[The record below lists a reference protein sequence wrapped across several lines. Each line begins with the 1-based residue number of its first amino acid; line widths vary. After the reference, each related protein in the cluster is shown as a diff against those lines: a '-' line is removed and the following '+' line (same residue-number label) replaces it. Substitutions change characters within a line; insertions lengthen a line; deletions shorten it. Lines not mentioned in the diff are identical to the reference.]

1 MSQNLAIEPTELIW
15 GNLAPTL
22 EMQTELFEEAEEL
35 FEEGE
40 LKEIIREPI
49 GGIFTMLVA
58 EMV

>member
-15 GNLAPTL
+15 GNLVPTP
-22 EMQTELFEEAEEL
+22 EMKTELFEEA
-35 FEEGE
+35 G

-58 EMV
+58 EKI